1 MPWDT
6 ELFVQDQV
14 LWCQQEKCLGAP
26 SIEMHVRE
34 PGGNPLISFKM
45 SFALFCLHTIF
56 SQDLTVTLG
65 RCCPKGS
72 DSQTF
77 GLSTTLLSN
86 LVKTLCFV
94 WVDYISKHLLH

>member
-1 MPWDT
+1 MNLPPCGSLAIGSCVPWDT

-34 PGGNPLISFKM
+34 PGSNPLISFRMM
-45 SFALFCLHTIF
+45 SFALFCSHTIF

-65 RCCPKGS
+65 RCCPREVILK
-72 DSQTF
+72 
-77 GLSTTLLSN
+77 LLVSAP
-86 LVKTLCFV
+86 LYFQ
-94 WVDYISKHLLH
+94 I